1 MLYLRIELSK
11 WVPSL
16 KCLNFALKI
25 YRWKN
30 RNVYVLHVNF
40 PHENQLKKLN
50 QILWPQTAPRQ
61 LNVTWHLWSKHESQT
76 TFHCWHN
83 HLDWV
88 TCTLYVSTALR
99 VSINL
104 LSGNFLFRIENV
116 PISTLPPPPP
126 PSNSRP
132 YSHLKMT
139 HLWKPITQIFGH
151 HSHLLLCTDHLN
163 NSNCLS
169 ISNSLL
175 SIPHITLFVLHAM
188 CYIMVIGLM
197 DSFLSMHTLYRIH
210 NYAFF
215 FSRHFTSC
223 WHVIAVV
230 AQTKTHTLS
239 GHWTI
244 ICHFFNLIIFLFG

>member
-1 MLYLRIELSK
+1 M
-11 WVPSL
+11 
-16 KCLNFALKI
+16 
-25 YRWKN
+25 
-30 RNVYVLHVNF
+30 YVLHF

-50 QILWPQTAPRQ
+50 QNLWPQTAPRQ

-116 PISTLPPPPP
+116 RISIAPP
-126 PSNSRP
+126 PSLPPSVHSRP

-175 SIPHITLFVLHAM
+175 SVPHITLFVLHAM
-188 CYIMVIGLM
+188 CYVVVIGLM
-197 DSFLSMHTLYRIH
+197 D
-210 NYAFF
+210 F
-215 FSRHFTSC
+215 FSSMLCIGFTITHFFRHFTSC

-230 AQTKTHTLS
+230 AQTHTLS
-239 GHWTI
+239 GQWTI